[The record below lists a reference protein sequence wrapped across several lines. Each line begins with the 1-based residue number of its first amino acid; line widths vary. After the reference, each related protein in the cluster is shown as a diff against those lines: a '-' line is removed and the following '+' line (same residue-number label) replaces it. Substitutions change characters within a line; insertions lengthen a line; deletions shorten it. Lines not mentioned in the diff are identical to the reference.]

1 MKSWKVLL
9 ASNICHFLV
18 YCFSW
23 NKNF

>member
-1 MKSWKVLL
+1 MKSWKVY
-9 ASNICHFLV
+9 FLV